1 MYRCSEPQSNTLVD
15 TINSVYRN
23 RRYRVGLFMFYRF
36 SRELQTV
43 KKSVQTCA
51 LMASS
56 SKGTITSIRRPR
68 SRRKNAQTINFMT
81 GFNFIGSYQIGGAAY
96 RPSGCHSGTVLWHRS
111 ITRCGLG
118 AWKMAEMCRPTAGPM
133 ARFDWPDWGELIK
146 MGFGSMDQS
155 QLVTKLQVSRLK
167 IIIFVHIKNF

>member
-1 MYRCSEPQSNTLVD
+1 MYRCSEPRSNTLVD
-15 TINSVYRN
+15 TINPVYRN

-118 AWKMAEMCRPTAGPM
+118 AWKMAEMCRPRRGQWLVLIG
-133 ARFDWPDWGELIK
+133 RIGE
-146 MGFGSMDQS
+146 S
-155 QLVTKLQVSRLK
+155 
-167 IIIFVHIKNF
+167 